1 MSATTPA
8 PAAPESTW
16 SDRDTAAAIPDEVRD
31 AVDAVL
37 TPSDLA
43 RPEREILTT
52 RIERWYPDV
61 ADGLT
66 TLYGEPVATR
76 TAANLLAALRHLQ
89 QDCDGL
95 SATMPVDTLLH
106 EAVWRWRH

>member
-52 RIERWYPDV
+52 
-61 ADGLT
+61 
-66 TLYGEPVATR
+66 
-76 TAANLLAALRHLQ
+76 
-89 QDCDGL
+89 L
-95 SATMPVDTLLH
+95 SLIH
-106 EAVWRWRH
+106 I